1 MISVRNVTK
10 RFAHSHTPH
19 PAVDDV
25 SFDVERG
32 LVYALLGP
40 SGCGKTTLL
49 RCLAGIESPDSG
61 EIEIDGRVVFS
72 SDDRQFVPVHRRD
85 IGFVFQSYAIWPHMS
100 VFDNVAYP
108 LRYGSKAKV
117 RREKLRER
125 VRDALAL
132 VDLEAAI
139 DRASTT
145 LSGGQQ
151 QRVALARAIVHE
163 PRVLLMDEPLS
174 NLDARLRQ
182 QTRKQLARLLAE
194 LGTTTVYVTH
204 DQVEAMALA
213 DVVAVMRDGKILQS
227 AAPRDLYDR
236 PANRFVANFIGD
248 MNWLDGHV
256 RGSDGAYTL
265 VETALGTLA
274 CVSEPRHDDGANVT
288 VGIRPLAVKV
298 AEANGNGARNVV
310 KGDVVERT
318 FLGDATSLTVRVGEC
333 SVEVFTTDPSDVHR
347 GSVSLTLPP
356 DACLVYDV

>member
-1 MISVRNVTK
+1 MIAVRNVTK
-10 RFAHSHTPH
+10 RFAQSHTTH

-25 SFDVERG
+25 SFEVERG

-61 EIEIDGRVVFS
+61 TIEIDGRTVYS
-72 SDDRQFVPVHRRD
+72 SDSREFVPVHRRD

-108 LRYGSKAKV
+108 LRYGSGAKP
-117 RREKLRER
+117 RKDALRER
-125 VRDALAL
+125 VRAALAL

-163 PRVLLMDEPLS
+163 PSVLLMDEPLS

-182 QTRKQLARLLAE
+182 QTRKQLARLLGG

-204 DQVEAMALA
+204 DQIEAMALA
-213 DVVAVMRDGKILQS
+213 DVVAVMRDGVILQ
-227 AAPRDLYDR
+227 AASPRELYDR

-248 MNWLDGHV
+248 MNWIDGTV
-256 RGSDGAYTL
+256 RGADGAHTV
-265 VETALGTLA
+265 VETALGTLRCIA
-274 CVSEPRHDDGANVT
+274 DPVRLDGDEVV
-288 VGIRPLAVKV
+288 VGVRPLAISFQGGDP
-298 AEANGNGARNVV
+298 AARNVV
-310 KGDVVERT
+310 HGQVVEST
-318 FLGDATSLTVRVGEC
+318 FLGDATSVTVKVGEHAL
-333 SVEVFTTDPSDVHR
+333 EVFTTAS
-347 GSVSLTLPP
+347 GSNIDGAAVSLSLPP
-356 DACLVYDV
+356 DSCLVYDA